1 MIIENSYG
9 KFKYLLYEPSHL
21 NNLENLPLIV
31 VMHGSGEI
39 GSSLS
44 KLKKREPYISLNNGK
59 FKTDAYILMPQLPK
73 NTWGKMADDLMKLI
87 NKIVIDYKCD
97 KTRISLTGHSLGA
110 MGVIEIMYKY
120 PNAFAAGASLSCA
133 HNYTSYIPKLANI
146 PIWFLHGAKE
156 SNYGK
161 YAREM
166 FGVLDKLNE
175 ESKLTSIPGYGH
187 PIQPFWCNSKYGI
200 FDWLKQYQIGEL
212 KMPTWG
218 DWLVKQKLIDGKGN
232 LTIKVDETITTEDG
246 EKFNIRRGRY

>member
-21 NNLENLPLIV
+21 TNLNNLPLIV

-87 NKIVIDYKCD
+87 DKIVVDYKCD

-175 ESKLTSIPGYGH
+175 ESKLTSIPKYGH
-187 PIQPFWCNSKYGI
+187 PIQPFWCNSKYDI
-200 FDWLKQYQIGEL
+200 FNWLMQYQVGEL

-218 DWLVKQKLIDGKGN
+218 EWLVKQKLVDGKGN
-232 LTIKVDETITTEDG
+232 LTVKVDETITTEDG
-246 EKFNIRRGRY
+246 EKLNIRRGRY